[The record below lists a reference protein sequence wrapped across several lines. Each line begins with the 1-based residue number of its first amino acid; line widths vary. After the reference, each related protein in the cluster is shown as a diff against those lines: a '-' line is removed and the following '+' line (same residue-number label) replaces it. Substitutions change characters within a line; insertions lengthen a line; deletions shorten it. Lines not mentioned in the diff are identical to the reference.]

1 MLNLPFNRVLIVQS
15 NLYLLIS
22 SEAMLMSKLQEK
34 VNFAEPSLS

>member
-15 NLYLLIS
+15 NFCLLMS
-22 SEAMLMSKLQEK
+22 SQAMLMDKLQEK